1 MLACPDQGGLNLRF
15 ERVDFHETTTDG
27 HYVPHTIAME
37 REIGLLTQSML
48 EFSVSSSDH
57 KTSSWVRPPVTGA
70 QSSRGSSYI
79 TTLQKLVAF
88 LPETFMSL

>member
-1 MLACPDQGGLNLRF
+1 MSLQLNLQL
-15 ERVDFHETTTDG
+15 ERVDFHEATTGG
-27 HYVPHTIAME
+27 HYVARIIDME
-37 REIGLLTQSML
+37 RETGHLTQSML